1 MRAYVVT
8 ITALS
13 PLVAS
18 GRGNDPNYAVGASEQ
33 EQQPVL
39 TGSAVRGCVL
49 EALRS
54 VAHKE
59 SFHWLSDWIGT
70 PENHATDLKLYFS
83 DCLPKSG
90 FSYAFRTRVALDRHT
105 RTVQPGKLISL
116 KAVAPNT
123 EFVGK
128 VFLDSTIQEERW
140 KEVQDLLESI
150 PLRIGGSQT
159 SGYGRVQISFMP
171 ENDPENFHVEKGL
184 YHILLKPHSP
194 FATTK
199 MGNETTEKR
208 YFNESLPFLSA
219 SAFRSQVPVS
229 RATPLYP
236 SDKGLTVAVPRTFF
250 QKKYDEEGKTL
261 NLLKELLFMSGKGVP
276 SLAQT
281 PQKNGIAS
289 DRLEIASGYMN
300 SKTFL
305 AVSNSPVF
313 STHVQRCPQ
322 TRTVKAFWVQ
332 QSYKPAYL
340 SALIHAE
347 DSLSIPKYLVLGGL
361 RGKGYGQVE
370 VESVQPYR
378 EWDGWEA
385 KIQSLTKF
393 MEQYALGSSPDQWF
407 IPLLINSPWVPSD
420 SESPVEGCELTPFR
434 FTSPVQ
440 IRWYEPSL
448 DDPNSGVTKVVTG
461 CAAGSVLIL
470 QSPKTQSLDQIISM
484 LKEAKVKGLGKYAH
498 LGCGDFEIYPMEEV

>member
-1 MRAYVVT
+1 LQAYTVT

-18 GRGNDPNYAVGASEQ
+18 GRGNDQNYAVGSSEQ
-33 EQQPVL
+33 AQQPVL

-54 VAHKE
+54 VTHKE
-59 SFHWLSDWIGT
+59 PFHWLSDWIGT
-70 PENHATDLKLYFS
+70 PDHHATDLKFYFS

-90 FSYAFRTRVALDRHT
+90 YSYVFRTRVALDRHT

-123 EFVGK
+123 EFEGK
-128 VFLDSTIQEERW
+128 IFLDSQ
-140 KEVQDLLESI
+140 VQDDHWEEIQTLLESI

-159 SGYGRVQISFMP
+159 SGYGRVRISFSREP
-171 ENDPENFHVEKGL
+171 DTGHFDVKKGL
-184 YHILLKPHSP
+184 YHILLKLHSP
-194 FATTK
+194 FATAK

-219 SAFRSQVPVS
+219 NAFRSQVPVL

-236 SDKGLTVAVPRTFF
+236 SDKGFTVAVPRTFF
-250 QKKYDEEGKTL
+250 QKKYGEEGKTL
-261 NLLKELLFMSGKGVP
+261 NLLRELLFMSGKGVP

-281 PQKNGIAS
+281 PSGDGSAS
-289 DRLEIASGYMN
+289 ERLEIASGNMN

-305 AVSNSPVF
+305 PVSNSPVF

-332 QSYKPAYL
+332 QSYKPPYL
-340 SALIHAE
+340 SALIHSE

-370 VESVQPYR
+370 VESVQPYH
-378 EWDGWEA
+378 EWNRWEA
-385 KIQSLTKF
+385 PIQSLTKF
-393 MEQYALGSSPDQWF
+393 MEQYALGSSSDQWY
-407 IPLLINSPWVPSD
+407 IPILINSSWVPSD
-420 SESPVEGCELTPFR
+420 SASPVEGCVLTPFR

-440 IRWYEPSL
+440 IRWYEPSP
-448 DDPNSGVTKVVTG
+448 DDPNSGMTKVVTG

-470 QSPKTQSLDQIISM
+470 QSPKTLSLNQIIM
-484 LKEAKVKGLGKYAH
+484 KLKEAKVKGLGKYTH
-498 LGCGDFEIYPMEEV
+498 LGCGDFEIYPMEEE